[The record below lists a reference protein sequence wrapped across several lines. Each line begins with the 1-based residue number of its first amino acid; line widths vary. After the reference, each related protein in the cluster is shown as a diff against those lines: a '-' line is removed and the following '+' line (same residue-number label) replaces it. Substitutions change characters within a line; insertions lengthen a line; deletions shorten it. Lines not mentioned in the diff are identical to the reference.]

1 MNLEIGNEVR
11 WESADGVLHGTIK
24 NIVLAPAANDKVT
37 PWIDVEYSKR
47 NKLSGTHL
55 NTTVRL
61 CASDSSIKMLKIS
74 KVKVFNHAELHVELT
89 EIVRQYSTGLL
100 TDLEILVAC
109 DTLRDLYSKIDLSK
123 LCDPNTG
130 LRYPEG
136 STLDSLKPRLSY
148 ESYNRSSLV
157 K

>member
-11 WESADGVLHGTIK
+11 WESAAGVLYGTIK
-24 NIVLAPAANDKVT
+24 NIVLAPAANDQVT

-47 NKLSGTHL
+47 SKLSG
-55 NTTVRL
+55 TVRL

-100 TDLEILVAC
+100 TDLEILAAC
-109 DTLRDLYSKIDLSK
+109 DTLRDLYSQIDLSK

-148 ESYNRSSLV
+148 ESYNRNSLV

>member
-11 WESADGVLHGTIK
+11 WESAAGVLYGTIK
-24 NIVLAPAANDKVT
+24 NIVLAPAANDQVT

-47 NKLSGTHL
+47 SKLSG
-55 NTTVRL
+55 TVRL

-100 TDLEILVAC
+100 TDLEILAAC
-109 DTLRDLYSKIDLSK
+109 DTLRDMYSKIDLSK

-148 ESYNRSSLV
+148 ESYNRNSLV

>member
-11 WESADGVLHGTIK
+11 WESAAGVLYGTIK
-24 NIVLAPAANDKVT
+24 NIVLAPAANDQVT

-47 NKLSGTHL
+47 SKLSG
-55 NTTVRL
+55 TVRL

-100 TDLEILVAC
+100 TDLEILAAC

-148 ESYNRSSLV
+148 ESYNRNSLV